1 MTQPEKTIS
10 KVKLGSMAAGALAVG
25 ALACGAMG
33 IGVLANGALTV
44 RRLNL
49 GSPHREKVS
58 IGTLTVDQ
66 LNEHSD

>member
-1 MTQPEKTIS
+1 
-10 KVKLGSMAAGALAVG
+10 MAAGALAVG

-33 IGVLANGALTV
+33 IGILANGALTV
-44 RRLNL
+44 RMLKVLDARI
-49 GSPHREKVS
+49 EKVS